1 MTQSIRLFAV
11 AAVLATGACGGSAH
25 PGGPAPVRH
34 DPDLVTAEELASV
47 PGSRTL
53 FEVLTSL
60 RPAWF
65 RTNPSAL
72 LQDRETDISGYMD
85 RSKLGG
91 SETLREISTSGVR
104 EVRHYSATEAEAR
117 FGPGNLHGAI
127 QIVTT
132 RGN

>member
-1 MTQSIRLFAV
+1 MNAKLGAILMAASIV
-11 AAVLATGACGGSAH
+11 TVGCGGAAH
-25 PGGPAPVRH
+25 SGGPAPVAH
-34 DPDLVTAEELASV
+34 DPDLVTAEELTSV

-53 FEVLTSL
+53 FDVLTSL

-72 LQDRETDISGYMD
+72 MQNRETDISVYLD

-91 SETLREISTSGVR
+91 SETLRQIQVNGVW
-104 EVRHYSATEAEAR
+104 EVRHYSASEAEAQ
-117 FGPGNLHGAI
+117 FGPGNLHGVI

-132 RGN
+132 RGR